1 MKKLADIL
9 YRYKDSVY
17 LNITN
22 RCPCR
27 CEFCIRTTSDTVGD
41 ARDLWLHGDP
51 SLEQIIAAVDAY
63 DFENTRNVVFCGY
76 GEPTCALD
84 NLIATAK
91 YIREKYGFHIR
102 VNTNGLS
109 DLINGR
115 PTAKALCK
123 AVDAVSIS
131 LNTCTKEKY
140 NAVVHPKFG
149 EKSFDALLA
158 FAKACKQNL
167 DDVTLT
173 VVDVIPAA
181 DIDACKRLAEQV
193 GVPLRVRTYSK

>member
-1 MKKLADIL
+1 MADIL

-41 ARDLWLHGDP
+41 ARDLWLDGDP

-91 YIREKYGFHIR
+91 YIRKKYGFHIR

-115 PTAKALCK
+115 PTAKALCE